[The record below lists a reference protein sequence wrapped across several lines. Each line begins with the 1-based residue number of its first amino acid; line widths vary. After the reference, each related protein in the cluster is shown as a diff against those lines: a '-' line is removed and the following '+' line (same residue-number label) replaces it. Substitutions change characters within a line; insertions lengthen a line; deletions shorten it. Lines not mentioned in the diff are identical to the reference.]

1 MYGIGRQGEVV
12 IAIIMCVIKPSA
24 LLAIRIT
31 VEHDDG
37 TGCAPIVCTLGIVIR
52 YGFIHPEAY
61 FPICYSQMSHA
72 HTTPTTS
79 RSRLGKLVGYFLRVR
94 VSASS
99 GLICI
104 FVWNLTFQFRHIVVI
119 FLLSTFLVVACAC
132 VCVCLFVYVDV
143 RLLLSLVF
151 RIWFPLIGA
160 IIAIQSSLWAFKVF
174 SAC

>member
-37 TGCAPIVCTLGIVIR
+37 TGCAPIVCALGIVIC

-132 VCVCLFVYVDV
+132 VCVFVCICRCASIALF
-143 RLLLSLVF
+143 SL
-151 RIWFPLIGA
+151 PYLISFDWCHNSNSILTLG
-160 IIAIQSSLWAFKVF
+160 F
-174 SAC
+174 

>member
-37 TGCAPIVCTLGIVIR
+37 TGCAPIVCTLGLSFAMVL
-52 YGFIHPEAY
+52 FTPK
-61 FPICYSQMSHA
+61 PIFRSVTHKCRTHTPRQQLQGADSVNWSGIFCAFGCRQVQGLSVFSFEISHFNFV
-72 HTTPTTS
+72 T
-79 RSRLGKLVGYFLRVR
+79 LLLF
-94 VSASS
+94 SS
-99 GLICI
+99 C
-104 FVWNLTFQFRHIVVI
+104 Q
-119 FLLSTFLVVACAC
+119 LSWLWRAR

-151 RIWFPLIGA
+151 RI
-160 IIAIQSSLWAFKVF
+160 
-174 SAC
+174 

>member
-1 MYGIGRQGEVV
+1 MYVSVYGVTNVWYRSAGRSCDCYYYVRYQTISIIGYPNYSWAWWWHWLR
-12 IAIIMCVIKPSA
+12 AYCLYSW
-24 LLAIRIT
+24 
-31 VEHDDG
+31 
-37 TGCAPIVCTLGIVIR
+37 IVIR

-61 FPICYSQMSHA
+61 YPICYSQMSHA

-79 RSRLGKLVGYFLRVR
+79 RSRLGKSVGYFLRVR

-132 VCVCLFVYVDV
+132 VCVCVCLYMSMCVYC
-143 RLLLSLVF
+143 SL
-151 RIWFPLIGA
+151 
-160 IIAIQSSLWAFKVF
+160 
-174 SAC
+174 